1 MPWHRCIGLVG
12 SQGGVGAGLSHVVGF
27 TMQPLPGSIRK
38 TPFSYSLVI
47 IRNNLGGCQ
56 RFGDSSLW

>member
-1 MPWHRCIGLVG
+1 
-12 SQGGVGAGLSHVVGF
+12 
-27 TMQPLPGSIRK
+27 MQPLPGSIRK

-56 RFGDSSLW
+56 RFAKDLVIVFCGKNIYSQE